1 MKGTILIIGLL
12 MAGIFAGVFTLAE
25 TENVVS
31 SSGGGGSAVPV
42 SSSSGGGA
50 GGSAVSVSS
59 DSTTSATNDL
69 AIDASEIETTEIETD
84 EVEELLEEVEAV
96 KGFKRVGFAKTWRG
110 HGWISNDDEGHLI
123 SGFWASQKFAKINTA
138 NKEVEGIKT
147 IRAFGRLRIAG
158 AGVYRL
164 IRAPTTEEI
173 ENVNSVSFYVI
184 SMNKKVY
191 AEESELI
198 RDSVGKLVLKRR
210 EELKGLT
217 IWDGTLSFESGI
229 LQGSWDVELG
239 TDVHVVRP
247 AQIKKIRA
255 VVGKIRSARVRMNEA
270 VAIEPQEISETGEE
284 TSAEAGIEIQIKPI
298 EIGRHKIFGFIPTNK
313 KVLEVEITDGDR
325 TYRRKIKANEMKKIR
340 DYAISVGSLEDEDN
354 IEISIE

>member
-12 MAGIFAGVFTLAE
+12 MVSVFAGMFVFAE

-31 SSGGGGSAVPV
+31 SSDGAGNGSVV
-42 SSSSGGGA
+42 SASSGA
-50 GGSAVSVSS
+50 GGSAISVSS
-59 DSTTSATNDL
+59 VTSATDDS
-69 AIDASEIETTEIETD
+69 AIDASEIETTEIETE

-96 KGFKRVGFAKTWRG
+96 PGFKRVGFAKTWRG
-110 HGWISNDDEGHLI
+110 QGWISNDDEGHLV
-123 SGFWASQKFAKINTA
+123 SGFWASQRFAKINTA
-138 NKEVEGIKT
+138 DNEVEAVKT

-173 ENVNSVSFYVI
+173 ESATSVSFYVI
-184 SMNKKVY
+184 PMNKKVY
-191 AEESELI
+191 AEESELA
-198 RDSVGKLVLKRR
+198 RDSVGKLVLTRR
-210 EELKGLT
+210 EALKGLT
-217 IWDGTLSFESGI
+217 IWDGTLNFESGN

-239 TDVHVVRP
+239 TDVYVVRP
-247 AQIKKIRA
+247 AQIKKIKA
-255 VVGKIRSARVRMNEA
+255 VIGKIRSARVRINEA
-270 VAIEPQEISETGEE
+270 ITVEPQEISETGEE
-284 TSAEAGIEIQIKPI
+284 TSDAGIEIQIKPI
-298 EIGRHKIFGFIPTNK
+298 EIKRHKIFGFIPTNR

-325 TYRRKIKANEMKKIR
+325 TYRRKIKANKMKKIR